1 MMFQHLRN
9 KFGLTKSKT
18 KIKESIF
25 VGPKICEWMS
35 DDWFQMKLNP
45 ARLSRIFLAVTE
57 EKVFLSFG

>member
-1 MMFQHLRN
+1 M
-9 KFGLTKSKT
+9 KSKT